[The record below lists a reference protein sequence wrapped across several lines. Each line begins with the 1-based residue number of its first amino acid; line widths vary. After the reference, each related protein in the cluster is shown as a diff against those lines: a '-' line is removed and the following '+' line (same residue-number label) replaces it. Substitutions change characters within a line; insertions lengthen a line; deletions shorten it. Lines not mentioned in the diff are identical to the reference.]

1 MRTVLLAG
9 AFGQANP
16 GDEALLSA
24 FLRHIPGRRVVVT
37 SSDPDETRR
46 THGCDAVASHRA
58 ADVVRAAAAVDAVVF
73 AGGSIFKLLHPSTG
87 RSAHELLR
95 RGLAL
100 AAGARMVGKPVC
112 MIGVGTGRLD
122 GTFAKLLTRSLAKR
136 ASVLVLR

>member
-1 MRTVLLAG
+1 
-9 AFGQANP
+9 
-16 GDEALLSA
+16 
-24 FLRHIPGRRVVVT
+24 
-37 SSDPDETRR
+37 
-46 THGCDAVASHRA
+46 
-58 ADVVRAAAAVDAVVF
+58 
-73 AGGSIFKLLHPSTG
+73 STG

-136 ASVLVLR
+136 ASVLVLRDEESAAILADAGVRPPFRIGADAAWSVLGNEATPTTRTDAVVVAL